1 MILRETQNQNDAD
14 DANDAVFGISLYH
27 IPDSASLAS
36 SASLSSHKS
45 SAGGWGTPQKCVCGY
60 PNAMLAKHVYPKTM
74 TNKPDTRTNSYMLSR
89 VNHF

>member
-1 MILRETQNQNDAD
+1 MVKGYPKNSVISVICVTIVTQEQRG
-14 DANDAVFGISLYH
+14 V
-27 IPDSASLAS
+27 
-36 SASLSSHKS
+36 
-45 SAGGWGTPQKCVCGY
+45 WGTPQKCVCGY